1 MSYFQRR
8 GFLPRFLLFVLRFL
22 GLKKKYGRKNKDS
35 DFEQILN
42 MFVFPKPLTQKEIQ
56 KLYDEFNKDVASRTI
71 KNK

>member
-56 KLYDEFNKDVASRTI
+56 KLYDEFKKDVASRTI

>member
-1 MSYFQRR
+1 MSYFQKR

-22 GLKKKYGRKNKDS
+22 GLKREYGRKNKDS
-35 DFEQILN
+35 DFEQILK

-56 KLYDEFNKDVASRTI
+56 KLYNEFKKDVASRTI

>member
-35 DFEQILN
+35 DFEQILK
-42 MFVFPKPLTQKEIQ
+42 MIVFPKPLTQKEIQ
-56 KLYDEFNKDVASRTI
+56 KLYDEFKKDVASRTI